1 MGNFVK
7 SPAFQEFQR
16 TTGHLWK
23 HMLDHGFWSTVEQ
36 LVENLDPLGEK
47 HALKVLELKRGATQE
62 EIRSKYRELTKIWHP
77 DKIKDEEEKAAAHEK

>member
-7 SPAFQEFQR
+7 SPAFQEFQN
-16 TTGHLWK
+16 TTGHLWQ